1 MTGKKRKLIN
11 ARNIAIIVI
20 SIIMAI
26 ASIVL
31 SFVFDLY
38 GYLGTIGGIVINALI
53 FFGVFGALEIDD
65 WTIWI
70 KRWLIKRYN
79 KKQGNLI
86 IKVYNDELKKT
97 WLEIPFSPLSY
108 TVTNDQTIVWDL
120 ILENAISLHCSINPI
135 TNGVTIT
142 DAYGATYK
150 CGKEQYTRNNKRL
163 DVELDTFNVWL
174 KNKYASNTTSFNPDS
189 LTIELK

>member
-1 MTGKKRKLIN
+1 MNKKRKLIT
-11 ARNIAIIVI
+11 ARNITIITVSVIIAIVG
-20 SIIMAI
+20 
-26 ASIVL
+26 IVL

-38 GYLGTIGGIVINALI
+38 GYIGTIGGIVINALI

-65 WTIWI
+65 WTIWY

-86 IKVYNDELKKT
+86 IKVYDNNLTKS

-108 TVTNDQTIVWDL
+108 SVTNDQTVVWDI
-120 ILENAISLHCSINPI
+120 ILESSISLHCVINPI
-135 TNGVTIT
+135 TNGLTIT
-142 DAYGATYK
+142 DAYGNTYK

-174 KNKYASNTTSFNPDS
+174 KNKYLSGTSSFNPDS
-189 LTIELK
+189 LTIEIKK